1 MKQKRDGKFGRI
13 TMGFTAEVTRLF
25 LLFLLQDATAYHGQ
39 GGHNGSLG
47 LLSHRDGGQT
57 RQRNELQGQRNRR
70 KRKVLGKELTL
81 KKENRQ
87 KDKKVKFHTES

>member
-13 TMGFTAEVTRLF
+13 TMGFTAEVTV
-25 LLFLLQDATAYHGQ
+25 DATAYHGQ